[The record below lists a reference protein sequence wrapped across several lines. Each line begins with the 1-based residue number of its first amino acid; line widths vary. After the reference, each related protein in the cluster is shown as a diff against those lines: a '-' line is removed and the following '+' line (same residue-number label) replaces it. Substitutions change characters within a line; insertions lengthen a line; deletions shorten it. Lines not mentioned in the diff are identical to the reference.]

1 MFNYLLSERGRERSG
16 LGFWWWWR
24 EVDERGREG
33 GSRESERHRE
43 REASLEI
50 RRKLFPTRGI
60 SPIFPHAYAANLMII
75 GSRNCV
81 IQ

>member
-24 EVDERGREG
+24 EVDERGREQ
-33 GSRESERHRE
+33 RE